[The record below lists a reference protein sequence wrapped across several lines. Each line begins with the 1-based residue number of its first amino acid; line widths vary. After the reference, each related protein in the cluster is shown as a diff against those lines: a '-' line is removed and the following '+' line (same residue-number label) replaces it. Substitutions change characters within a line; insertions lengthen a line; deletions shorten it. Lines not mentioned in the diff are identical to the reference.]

1 MGVVKNIIPAIAS
14 TNAIMATACVHEAL
28 KLVTFA
34 SQTLNNYFMYMGDTG
49 VFGSAEPLQ
58 RMGPLKCM
66 ACRAPQLE
74 VTVPFHSS
82 TLESVIAT
90 HLVDA
95 PALQLKKPSVGR
107 PGRTL
112 VDQATASGWKS
123 TRENMSRTLA
133 QLLKGDTADQF
144 VVTDKMF
151 PPGVSLQLTL
161 IDSAALEG
169 GEGGSAG
176 AAE

>member
-14 TNAIMATACVHEAL
+14 TNAILATACVHEAL

-34 SQTLNNYFMYMGDTG
+34 SQTLNNYFMYMGGTG
-49 VFGSAEPLQ
+49 VFGSTEPLQ
-58 RMGPLKCM
+58 RLAPLKCM

-74 VTVPFHSS
+74 LVLPFASTTLDTVVSQ
-82 TLESVIAT
+82 
-90 HLVDA
+90 HLVENA
-95 PALQLKKPSVGR
+95 VLQLRKPSVGR

-112 VDQATASGWKS
+112 VDQTTAKAWEATHG
-123 TRENMSRTLA
+123 NMSKTLA
-133 QLLKGDTADQF
+133 QLLGDSAADHF

-161 IDSAALEG
+161 IDEAALAPPAN
-169 GEGGSAG
+169 AG
-176 AAE
+176 TTAQD

>member
-28 KLVTFA
+28 KLITFA

-74 VTVPFHSS
+74 VSVPFAST
-82 TLESVIAT
+82 TLESVITT

-112 VDQATASGWKS
+112 VDQTSAGGWKS
-123 TRENMSRTLA
+123 TRENMSKTLLE
-133 QLLKGDTADQF
+133 LLKGEQADQF
-144 VVTDKMF
+144 IVTDKMF

-161 IDSAALEG
+161 IDSAALEAAS
-169 GEGGSAG
+169 GSA
-176 AAE
+176 AE

>member
-66 ACRAPQLE
+66 ACRAPQLQ
-74 VTVPFHSS
+74 VAVPFHST
-82 TLESVIAT
+82 TLEQVITT
-90 HLVDA
+90 HLVEA

-112 VDQATASGWKS
+112 VDQATSSGWKC
-123 TRENMSRTLA
+123 TRENMSRSLG
-133 QLLKGDTADQF
+133 QLLKGETVDQF
-144 VVTDKMF
+144 VVTDRMF

-161 IDSAALEG
+161 IDSAAVEG
-169 GEGGSAG
+169 AGVQG
-176 AAE
+176 AAAVE